1 MLMAFLSNIL
11 NKCISMKY
19 YSMKNVFEAD
29 STNLNSNQILSQIG
43 IQELLFWWSMTHSES
58 DEVETWGSKET
69 ETIKRE
75 SL

>member
-1 MLMAFLSNIL
+1 
-11 NKCISMKY
+11 MKY
-19 YSMKNVFEAD
+19 YSMKNVFEPD

-58 DEVETWGSKET
+58 DKFETWGSKET